1 MSNSPFSDLTNV
13 SETQL
18 SKLDNHP
25 QFNKWFLLTIA
36 ICILM
41 VVSVNF
47 VIDPYD
53 IYKTPNFLGINH
65 EKPGKQSNDR
75 LFKAID
81 IIRIKPLTVFLG
93 SSRTKQ
99 GLNPD
104 HPGLSNAESIYNL
117 ALDGAVSY
125 EILRYLQHTL
135 KNQPNLKEVIFGIDF
150 FMFNKFLGNQPGFDE
165 NRLEKNYL
173 FPSDIMN
180 SLFSLDTLEVS
191 RKTILAS
198 LQQENYDKYYGENG
212 FMPNSKYRDGKAKIW
227 FTKSINIYFQFNY
240 KYKFNDKY
248 FEDFQK
254 IVKICREKNI
264 KLKVFISPSHA
275 IDLESIRVTGEWQTF
290 ENWKRKILKV
300 TPVWDFSG
308 YNSITTE
315 PLQDVMENYADSS
328 HYTKPVGDLILNRI
342 LGYKE
347 KEVPADFGVLIT
359 PENIESHLAKIRAD
373 REEWVK
379 NRKSELELVQNLEN
393 KFGETQQQKD
403 K

>member
-1 MSNSPFSDLTNV
+1 M
-13 SETQL
+13 
-18 SKLDNHP
+18 
-25 QFNKWFLLTIA
+25 
-36 ICILM
+36 
-41 VVSVNF
+41 
-47 VIDPYD
+47 
-53 IYKTPNFLGINH
+53 
-65 EKPGKQSNDR
+65 
-75 LFKAID
+75 
-81 IIRIKPLTVFLG
+81 
-93 SSRTKQ
+93 
-99 GLNPD
+99 
-104 HPGLSNAESIYNL
+104 YNL